1 MEEEAVGG
9 GDDLSE
15 FQDEGPDAKY
25 FRCMYEL
32 SQQKKMTFYQFVEVD
47 DVEEDDFVAG
57 KEAAEGDTN
66 DKDKTQ
72 DE

>member
-25 FRCMYEL
+25 FRCMYE
-32 SQQKKMTFYQFVEVD
+32 
-47 DVEEDDFVAG
+47 
-57 KEAAEGDTN
+57 
-66 DKDKTQ
+66 
-72 DE
+72 

>member
-1 MEEEAVGG
+1 
-9 GDDLSE
+9 
-15 FQDEGPDAKY
+15 
-25 FRCMYEL
+25 
-32 SQQKKMTFYQFVEVD
+32 MTFYLYVEVE

-72 DE
+72 DEWYSKKYD